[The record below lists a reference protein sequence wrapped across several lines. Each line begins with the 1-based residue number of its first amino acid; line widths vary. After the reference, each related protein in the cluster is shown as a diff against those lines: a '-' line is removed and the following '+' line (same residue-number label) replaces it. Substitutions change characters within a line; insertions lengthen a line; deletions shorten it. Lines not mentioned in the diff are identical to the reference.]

1 MRAYSV
7 MVQGGI
13 KPCGS
18 HVLSLGI
25 STQLFYGA
33 EGVTGA
39 VRTSGLHTSLIPSPA
54 ELLSLLQL

>member
-1 MRAYSV
+1 M

-33 EGVTGA
+33 DGVTGA
-39 VRTSGLHTSLIPSPA
+39 VRTSGLHTSPIPSPA